1 MGVRMRDG
9 QDTKD
14 RIERAAIG
22 LFCRQG
28 YAGTSIRDIATA
40 AQVSQGALYN
50 HYVSK
55 EDLAWSLFSR
65 CWVELAI
72 GLRERVRAAP
82 TLRAKLQDVV
92 AYVFDFYDKD
102 PELVTFVYFSR
113 HEHLRRVTVDLP
125 NPYLVLKT
133 AILEA
138 MARGEIPH
146 RDPEAMATM
155 VVGIIVQMIDTKAL
169 GRFRQDMGRLSEVV
183 AEGCWRM
190 VSQTDAEEPP
200 RKMNK

>member
-1 MGVRMRDG
+1 MRDA
-9 QDTKD
+9 QDTKE

-28 YAGTSIRDIATA
+28 YAGTSIRDIAKA
-40 AQVSQGALYN
+40 AQISQGALYN

-72 GLRERVRAAP
+72 GLRDRIRAA
-82 TLRAKLQDVV
+82 TGLQEKLRAVV
-92 AYVFDFYDKD
+92 RYIFEFYDKD

-113 HEHLRRVTVDLP
+113 HEHLRRVTIDLP

-138 MARGEIPH
+138 MAKGEIPH
-146 RDPEAMATM
+146 RDPEAMSTM
-155 VVGIIVQMIDTKAL
+155 VAGTIMQVIDTKAL
-169 GRFRQDMGRLSEVV
+169 GRFRQDLGRLSDIV
-183 AEGCWRM
+183 ADGCWRLL
-190 VSQTDAEEPP
+190 S
-200 RKMNK
+200 N

>member
-1 MGVRMRDG
+1 MRDG
-9 QDTKD
+9 QDTKE
-14 RIERAAIG
+14 RIERAAIS

-28 YAGTSIRDIATA
+28 YAGTSIRDIAKA

-72 GLRERVRAAP
+72 GLRERARQAP
-82 TLRAKLQDVV
+82 TFREKLRDIVR
-92 AYVFDFYDKD
+92 YIFEFYDKD

-133 AILEA
+133 VLLEA
-138 MARGEIPH
+138 MARNEIPH

-155 VVGIIVQMIDTKAL
+155 VAGTMIQMIDTKAL
-169 GRFRQDMGRLSEVV
+169 GRFRQDLGRLTDLV
-183 AEGCWRM
+183 ADGCWRL
-190 VSQTDAEEPP
+190 VSEPGP
-200 RKMNK
+200 ETAHK